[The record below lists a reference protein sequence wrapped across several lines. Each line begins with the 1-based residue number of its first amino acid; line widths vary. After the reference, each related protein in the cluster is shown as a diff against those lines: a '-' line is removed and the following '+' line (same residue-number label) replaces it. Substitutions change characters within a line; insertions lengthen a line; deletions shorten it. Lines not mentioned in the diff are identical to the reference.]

1 MFDSTFVRHYFINP
15 FLIWGLLLAVI
26 TTFDSALLSNQ
37 IMSAIITQNLYIPIL
52 FIMITFIIIITLYPL
67 LQGLQDLARK
77 GGKSNIF
84 FAVSSPLL
92 VLMMSFADGVFFLS
106 DPMVILA
113 TLQPQIVT
121 DKETYEYAVLVKHFS
136 QFIILPFL
144 GAFVYANIKNK
155 LIKESLEIHG
165 KFRDNLKFV
174 VEIVIINTSMYG
186 VYLLIT
192 SKPA

>member
-15 FLIWGLLLAVI
+15 FLIWGLFLAII

-37 IMSAIITQNLYIPIL
+37 IMNAIITQNLYIPIL
-52 FIMITFIIIITLYPL
+52 FIMMTFIIIISSYPL
-67 LQGLQDLARK
+67 RQGLRDLVRK
-77 GGKSNIF
+77 GGTSNKF
-84 FAVSSPLL
+84 FAISSTLL
-92 VLMMSFADGVFFLS
+92 LLLMAYLDGLFFLS

-113 TLQPQIVT
+113 TLQPQTVT

-155 LIKESLEIHG
+155 LVKESLEIHG
-165 KFRDNLKFV
+165 KIRDNLRFV
-174 VEIVIINTSMYG
+174 AEIIIINASMYG

-192 SKPA
+192 SKPT

>member
-1 MFDSTFVRHYFINP
+1 MFDSTFVRHYFINT